1 MAAEPQPAPRAVVE
15 ATDGLAPPRA
25 LIGFVTA
32 AANAVLAFALLGEL
46 ATVFANVIAR
56 TFFDTA
62 FLWADEIAKLA
73 LLIYAADI
81 VSRPMRSP
89 SSRCRRS
96 PSSAARSPMPPIITP
111 MFAFS

>member
-1 MAAEPQPAPRAVVE
+1 MAEP
-15 ATDGLAPPRA
+15 APPRA
-25 LIGFVTA
+25 VIGFVTA

-73 LLIYAADI
+73 LSTLAFIGGAIAYAANHH
-81 VSRPMRSP
+81 
-89 SSRCRRS
+89 
-96 PSSAARSPMPPIITP
+96 T
-111 MFAFS
+111 